1 MGRVLIVDDE
11 PAMRRVLRLV
21 LAEDGHEITEA
32 DGLGE
37 ARRALAKSQFD
48 LILTDQ
54 RMTSGDGMAVLAA
67 GRETDPSLPVVFLT
81 AYATVDLAVDAMRA
95 GAFDFISKPFEPQT
109 VLAVVRRAL
118 ERTELVRTNERLK
131 GAIRRQSGNDD
142 CIGQSPVMTA
152 VNAQIARVAATSATV
167 LVSGETGV
175 GKELA
180 ARAIHRLGARADEP
194 FVAVNCA
201 AFAETLLESELFGH
215 ERGAFTDAKQARA
228 GLFETADRGTLFLD
242 EAGEMSLGMQAKL
255 LRVLAE
261 NSIYRLGSTR
271 PRAVNVRII
280 VATHRDLKQRVT
292 DGLFRDDLYYRL
304 AVVPIVIPPLRQ
316 RSEDIPLLADRFL
329 TEVAQE
335 LKAPR
340 KTISSDG
347 LQRLMGYSFP
357 GNIRELR
364 NIIERACILS
374 SLPVLCAE
382 DFPDLG
388 AESPDRR
395 LTGRADARVAAD
407 DLRRAW
413 LDALPDRVELRA
425 VVEGVE
431 HDLLAR
437 SLEQAE
443 GRQAEAARALGIS
456 RSDMSYKLR
465 KYALHVT

>member
-1 MGRVLIVDDE
+1 MGRLLIVDDE

-21 LAEDGHEITEA
+21 LVQDGHEITEA

-37 ARRALAKSQFD
+37 ARQALAKSQFD

-142 CIGQSPVMTA
+142 YIGQSPVMTA

-167 LVSGETGV
+167 LISGETGV

-215 ERGAFTDAKQARA
+215 ERGAFTDAKQAHA

-242 EAGEMSLGMQAKL
+242 EAGDMSLGMQAKL

-304 AVVPIVIPPLRQ
+304 AVVPIVIPSLRQ
-316 RSEDIPLLADRFL
+316 RKEDIPLLADRFL

-340 KTISSDG
+340 KTIASDG
-347 LQRLMGYSFP
+347 LQRLMGYWYP

-374 SLPVLCAE
+374 SLPVLRAE

-388 AESPDRR
+388 AESGDRR
-395 LTGRADARVAAD
+395 LTARADAPVAD

-456 RSDMSYKLR
+456 RSDLSYKLR
-465 KYALHVT
+465 KHALHVT